1 MKTYDVTL
9 VMQKIFTTNV
19 QATSEEEAL
28 DKAVEKFYND
38 KERFDIMWSEVNSYD
53 DEEEEDVT

>member
-19 QATSEEEAL
+19 QAASEEEAL
-28 DKAVEKFYND
+28 DKAVEEFYDD

-53 DEEEEDVT
+53 DEEDEDVT